1 MSNQTTSDRQGGLIP
16 FFVLTFLIT
25 WGIAAFLFLLP
36 GPFEAL
42 FGKISM
48 SSPVF
53 VLAVA
58 APTIS
63 ATIITYIRSRWP
75 GLRDLYSRI
84 VRWRFGIQ
92 WYALV
97 LIGLPILGYLV
108 AQLAGPQPRPDLST
122 PLLVL
127 GFLAGQLILGP
138 LGEELGWRGFALPRL
153 LRRFSPLMAGLILG
167 IIWGVWHLPS
177 FFVSTLA
184 LSSLAIPVFLFG
196 ALCMSILATWLY
208 LHTGGS
214 VLITVLFHLA
224 FNSSL
229 NAFGASFNWFT
240 LGIAICAALV
250 IALDRSL
257 GWLRPAGAGM
267 FSTASPYSE

>member
-1 MSNQTTSDRQGGLIP
+1 
-16 FFVLTFLIT
+16 
-25 WGIAAFLFLLP
+25 
-36 GPFEAL
+36 
-42 FGKISM
+42 M

-63 ATIITYIRSRWP
+63 ATIITYMLSRWT
-75 GLRDLYSRI
+75 GLGDLYSRI
-84 VRWRFGIQ
+84 VRWRFGVQ

-97 LIGLPILGYLV
+97 VIGVPLIGYV
-108 AQLAGPQPRPDLST
+108 VSRLAAEPVRYDLST

-127 GFLAGQLILGP
+127 TFLLGQLILGP

-153 LRRFSPLMAGLILG
+153 LQRFSPLGASLLLG
-167 IIWGVWHLPS
+167 AIWGVWHLPS
-177 FFVSTLA
+177 FFVSSLVQ
-184 LSSLAIPVFLFG
+184 SSLTIPLFLFG

-224 FNSSL
+224 FNAAL
-229 NAFGASFNWFT
+229 NAFGASFAGFT
-240 LGIAICAALV
+240 LALAACAVLV
-250 IALDRSL
+250 VLLDRQL
-257 GWLRPAGAGM
+257 GWWRPASAV
-267 FSTASPYSE
+267 ASAAA

>member
-1 MSNQTTSDRQGGLIP
+1 
-16 FFVLTFLIT
+16 
-25 WGIAAFLFLLP
+25 
-36 GPFEAL
+36 
-42 FGKISM
+42 M

-63 ATIITYIRSRWP
+63 ATIITYMLSRWT
-75 GLRDLYSRI
+75 GLGDLYSRI
-84 VRWRFGIQ
+84 VRWRFGVQ

-97 LIGLPILGYLV
+97 VIGVPLIGYV
-108 AQLAGPQPRPDLST
+108 VSRLAAEPVRYDLST

-127 GFLAGQLILGP
+127 TFLLGQLILGP

-153 LRRFSPLMAGLILG
+153 LQRFSPLGASLLLG
-167 IIWGVWHLPS
+167 AIWGVWHLPS
-177 FFVSTLA
+177 FFVSSLVQ
-184 LSSLAIPVFLFG
+184 SSLAIPLFLFG

-224 FNSSL
+224 FNAAL
-229 NAFGASFNWFT
+229 NAFGASFAGFT
-240 LGIAICAALV
+240 LALAACAVLV
-250 IALDRSL
+250 VLLDRQL
-257 GWLRPAGAGM
+257 GWWRPASAV
-267 FSTASPYSE
+267 ASAAA

>member
-1 MSNQTTSDRQGGLIP
+1 MSGEKTSGQQGGLLP
-16 FFVLTFLIT
+16 FFVLTYAIT
-25 WGIAAFLFLLP
+25 WGLAAFLFLLP

-58 APTIS
+58 GPTIS
-63 ATIITYIRSRWP
+63 ATIITYVRSSWR
-75 GLRDLYSRI
+75 GLRELYSRI
-84 VRWRFGIQ
+84 VRWRFGVQ

-97 LIGLPILGYLV
+97 LIGLPVLIYLV
-108 AQLAGPQPRPDLST
+108 SRLAGEPVKYDLSS
-122 PLLVL
+122 PQLVL
-127 GFLAGQLILGP
+127 SFLLGQLILGP

-153 LRRFSPLMAGLILG
+153 LERFSPLIASLILG

-177 FFVSTLA
+177 FFVSSMVQ
-184 LSSLAIPVFLFG
+184 SSLILPVFLLG

-214 VLITVLFHLA
+214 VLITVLLHLA
-224 FNSSL
+224 FNASL
-229 NAFGASFNWFT
+229 NAFGASFTWST
-240 LGIAICAALV
+240 GAVLLCAALV
-250 IALDRSL
+250 LLLDRRV
-257 GWLRPAGAGM
+257 GWLQLTAAPAA
-267 FSTASPYSE
+267 APA

>member
-1 MSNQTTSDRQGGLIP
+1 MPKAKASGRQGGLIP

-25 WGIAAFLFLLP
+25 WGLAAFLFLLP
-36 GPFEAL
+36 GPFEAV
-42 FGKISM
+42 FGKIGM

-63 ATIITYIRSRWP
+63 ATIVTLIRGGWP
-75 GLRDLYSRI
+75 SLAMLYRQLI
-84 VRWRFGIQ
+84 EWRFGIR

-97 LIGLPILGYLV
+97 LIGIPLIAYGISR
-108 AQLAGPQPRPDLST
+108 LASEPVRFDLSS
-122 PLLVL
+122 PRLVL
-127 GFLAGQLILGP
+127 VFLLGQLILGP

-153 LRRFSPLMAGLILG
+153 LQRFNPLAASLVLG
-167 IIWGVWHLPS
+167 AIWGVWHLPS
-177 FFVSTLA
+177 FFVSSLVQ
-184 LSSLAIPVFLFG
+184 SGLAIPVFLFG

-224 FNSSL
+224 FNASM
-229 NAFGASFNWFT
+229 NAFGTPFAWFT
-240 LGIAICAALV
+240 LAMAVCALLAV
-250 IALDRSL
+250 ILDRRL
-257 GWLRPAGAGM
+257 GWARRVAAPVA
-267 FSTASPYSE
+267 ASA

>member
-25 WGIAAFLFLLP
+25 WGIAALLFLLP

-48 SSPVF
+48 SSPIFVF
-53 VLAVA
+53 AVA

-75 GLRDLYSRI
+75 GLRDLYSHI
-84 VRWRFGIQ
+84 ARWRFGIQ

-97 LIGLPILGYLV
+97 LIGVPILGYLV

-153 LRRFSPLMAGLILG
+153 LRRFSPLVASLILG

-184 LSSLAIPVFLFG
+184 QRNLAIPVFLFG

-208 LHTGGS
+208 LHTAGS

-224 FNSSL
+224 FNASL

-250 IALDRSL
+250 IVLDRSL
-257 GWLRPAGAGM
+257 GWLRLARAGM
-267 FSTASPYSE
+267 FSRASLWSK